1 MLYICNYE
9 NSVLSRLSP
18 QWFCNNLFISLIL
31 LLCDNIIH
39 GIHCR
44 SIFRNKRLPWMGLE
58 PTTTE
63 FYSDWLTDWSIKPWI
78 DFALRANFVQLFQL
92 HLLKPWVFNLLNLL
106 NSCLSWILGSLL
118 KCSQLK
124 SYFGGF
130 SFELAQLVPL
140 LYSQGRSTHYSDWFY
155 DFSVTI
161 PRFYE
166 DVYVSSF
173 FAQLD
178 TGILC
183 L

>member
-1 MLYICNYE
+1 MP
-9 NSVLSRLSP
+9 SRLSP
-18 QWFCNNLFISLIL
+18 QCFCGNLLISLIL
-31 LLCDNIIH
+31 LLWDNIVYGIH
-39 GIHCR
+39 GR
-44 SIFRNKRLPWMGLE
+44 SIFRNRKLTWVGLE

-63 FYSDWLTDWSIKPWI
+63 FHSDPLTDWSIKPQVH
-78 DFALRANFVQLFQL
+78 FALRDNFVQQFQF
-92 HLLKPWVFNLLNLL
+92 HLLKPWFLNLLNLL
-106 NSCLSWILGSLL
+106 NSCLFWTLGALL

>member
-1 MLYICNYE
+1 MCKHE
-9 NSVLSRLSP
+9 NNVLSRLLP
-18 QWFCNNLFISLIL
+18 QWFCNKLLISLSL
-31 LLCDNIIH
+31 LLCDNIIY
-39 GIHCR
+39 GIHRR
-44 SIFRNKRLPWMGLE
+44 SIFRNRRLLWMRPE

-63 FYSDWLTDWSIKPWI
+63 FYSDWLTDWSIKPWV

-92 HLLKPWVFNLLNLL
+92 HLLKHWVFIVLNLL
-106 NSCLSWILGSLL
+106 NSCLSWTLGSLL

-130 SFELAQLVPL
+130 SFELVQPVPL
-140 LYSQGRSTHYSDWFY
+140 LYSQERSTRYFDWSY
-155 DFSVTI
+155 DFSIVF